1 CAHGACSARAAYT
14 HRTRLS
20 ETTEGM
26 HNLFRLSSGAW
37 RDGFFKQPRL
47 DPELLAQHGKGI
59 IATTRCPSRE
69 VQVHL
74 RYGNSDAAR
83 QAAPDHQDIFGRDS
97 YFMELMDPELA
108 LEKSGPA

>member
-26 HNLFRLSSGAW
+26 HNLFRLTTGAW

-47 DPELLAQHGKGI
+47 DRELLAQHAKGI
-59 IATTRCPSRE
+59 IGTTGCPSGE
-69 VQVHL
+69 VQVPL
-74 RYGNSDAAR
+74 RYGNYDAAR
-83 QAAPDHQDIFGRDS
+83 QAAADHQDILGRDS
-97 YFMELMDPELA
+97 YFLELMDPELA